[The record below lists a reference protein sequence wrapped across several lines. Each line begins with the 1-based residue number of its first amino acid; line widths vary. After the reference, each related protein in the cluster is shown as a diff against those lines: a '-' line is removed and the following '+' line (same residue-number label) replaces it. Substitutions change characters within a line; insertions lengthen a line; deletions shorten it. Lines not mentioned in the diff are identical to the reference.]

1 MPSAMDDALRGPCH
15 TDVLRIPIRSG
26 DAMLR
31 SALLLLSLV
40 LANIVNAQT
49 ASSTAPSSP
58 SQPLIILIGP
68 PLSGKTTFADS
79 ISHTYGVPTISIED
93 LIRDNAAE
101 LDRLRGEGVSLAEM
115 RYDPAMSRYL
125 RERLKTADLSHG
137 ITLDGYPATL
147 VQAEDLAKMFPDMK
161 MKLVALRLQVPDD
174 IVRERAKT
182 TGRES
187 DRPQIIEQRIKDYH
201 REMDAISLYFP
212 NAKIVDLDGSLPEAK
227 VWKAIQTALDEAG
240 LRAAAK

>member
-1 MPSAMDDALRGPCH
+1 
-15 TDVLRIPIRSG
+15 
-26 DAMLR
+26 MLR
-31 SALLLLSLV
+31 NALLIVSLV

-49 ASSTAPSSP
+49 ESPTAPSSP

-101 LDRLRGEGVSLAEM
+101 LDKLRGEGVSLAEM

-147 VQAEDLAKMFPDMK
+147 VQAEELAKMFPDLK

-174 IVRERAKT
+174 TVRERAKT

-212 NAKIVDLDGSLPEAK
+212 NAKIVDLDASLPEAK

-240 LRAAAK
+240 LKAEAK

>member
-1 MPSAMDDALRGPCH
+1 
-15 TDVLRIPIRSG
+15 
-26 DAMLR
+26 MLR
-31 SALLLLSLV
+31 SALLILFLV

-49 ASSTAPSSP
+49 ANQTAPSSP

-79 ISHTYGVPTISIED
+79 ISHTYGVPSISIED
-93 LIRDNAAE
+93 LIRDNATE
-101 LDRLRGEGVSLAEM
+101 LNRLRGEGVSLAEM

-147 VQAEDLAKMFPDMK
+147 VQAEELAKMFPDLK

-174 IVRERAKT
+174 TVRERAKT

-201 REMDAISLYFP
+201 REMDAISFYFP
-212 NAKIVDLDGSLPEAK
+212 NAKIVDVDGSLPEAK

-240 LRAAAK
+240 LKSAAK

>member
-1 MPSAMDDALRGPCH
+1 
-15 TDVLRIPIRSG
+15 
-26 DAMLR
+26 MLR
-31 SALLLLSLV
+31 NALLIVSLV

-49 ASSTAPSSP
+49 ASPTAPSSP

-101 LDRLRGEGVSLAEM
+101 LDKLRGEGVSLAEM

-125 RERLKTADLSHG
+125 RERLRTADLSHG

-147 VQAEDLAKMFPDMK
+147 VQAEELAKMFPDLK

-174 IVRERAKT
+174 TVRERAKT

-212 NAKIVDLDGSLPEAK
+212 NAKIVDLDASLPEAK

-240 LRAAAK
+240 LKSPAK

>member
-1 MPSAMDDALRGPCH
+1 
-15 TDVLRIPIRSG
+15 
-26 DAMLR
+26 MLR
-31 SALLLLSLV
+31 SALLILSLV
-40 LANIVNAQT
+40 MANIVNAQT
-49 ASSTAPSSP
+49 ASPTAPSSP

-101 LDRLRGEGVSLAEM
+101 LDKLRGEGVSLAEM

-147 VQAEDLAKMFPDMK
+147 VQAEDLAKMFPDLR

-174 IVRERAKT
+174 TVRERAKT

-212 NAKIVDLDGSLPEAK
+212 NAKIVDLDGSLSEAK
-227 VWKAIQTALDEAG
+227 VWKAIQAALDEAG
-240 LRAAAK
+240 LKSAAN

>member
-1 MPSAMDDALRGPCH
+1 
-15 TDVLRIPIRSG
+15 
-26 DAMLR
+26 MLR
-31 SALLLLSLV
+31 SALLILSLA
-40 LANIVNAQT
+40 LANIVHAQT
-49 ASSTAPSSP
+49 ASPTAPSSP

-68 PLSGKTTFADS
+68 PLSRKTTFADS

-93 LIRDNAAE
+93 LIRDNASE
-101 LDRLRGEGVSLAEM
+101 LDKLRGEGVSLAEM

-147 VQAEDLAKMFPDMK
+147 FQAEELAKMFPDLK

-174 IVRERAKT
+174 TIRERAKT

-187 DRPQIIEQRIKDYH
+187 DRSQIIEQRIKDYH

-212 NAKIVDLDGSLPEAK
+212 NAKIVDVDGSLPEAK

-240 LRAAAK
+240 IKSAAK

>member
-1 MPSAMDDALRGPCH
+1 
-15 TDVLRIPIRSG
+15 
-26 DAMLR
+26 MLR
-31 SALLLLSLV
+31 SALLILSLM
-40 LANIVNAQT
+40 LANIANAQT
-49 ASSTAPSSP
+49 ASSTPPSSP
-58 SQPLIILIGP
+58 SRPLIILIGP

-79 ISHTYGVPTISIED
+79 ISRTYGVPSISIED

-101 LDRLRGEGVSLAEM
+101 LDKLRGEGVSLAEM
-115 RYDPAMSRYL
+115 RYDPAMIRYL

-147 VQAEDLAKMFPDMK
+147 VQAEELAKMFPDLK

-174 IVRERAKT
+174 TVRERAKK

-187 DRPQIIEQRIKDYH
+187 DRPQVLEQRIKDYH

-212 NAKIVDLDGSLPEAK
+212 NAKIVDVDGSGPEAK
-227 VWKAIQTALDEAG
+227 VWNTIQAALDEAG
-240 LRAAAK
+240 LKSTAK

>member
-1 MPSAMDDALRGPCH
+1 
-15 TDVLRIPIRSG
+15 
-26 DAMLR
+26 ML
-31 SALLLLSLV
+31 SSIFLILFLLLG
-40 LANIVNAQT
+40 NILCAQT
-49 ASSTAPSSP
+49 ASPAAPSGP

-79 ISHTYGVPTISIED
+79 IAHSYGVPSISIED

-101 LDRLRGEGVSLAEM
+101 LEGLRGEGVSLAEM
-115 RYDPAMSRYL
+115 RYDPAMSRYV

-147 VQAEDLAKMFPDMK
+147 FQAEDLAKIFPDL
-161 MKLVALRLQVPDD
+161 KLKLIALRLQVPDD
-174 IVRERAKT
+174 VVRKRAQT

-201 REMDAISLYFP
+201 REMDSISVYFP
-212 NAKIVDLDGSLPEAK
+212 NAKIVDIDGNQPEAQ
-227 VWKAIQTALDEAG
+227 VWRAMQTALTEAG
-240 LRAAAK
+240 LKPTVK

>member
-1 MPSAMDDALRGPCH
+1 VA
-15 TDVLRIPIRSG
+15 SG
-26 DAMLR
+26 
-31 SALLLLSLV
+31 S
-40 LANIVNAQT
+40 
-49 ASSTAPSSP
+49 

-79 ISHTYGVPTISIED
+79 ISHTYGIPTISIED

-101 LDRLRGEGVSLAEM
+101 LDKLRGEGVSLAEM

-147 VQAEDLAKMFPDMK
+147 FQAEELAKMFADLK

-174 IVRERAKT
+174 TVRERAKK

-212 NAKIVDLDGSLPEAK
+212 NAKLVDLDGSVPEAK
-227 VWKAIQTALDEAG
+227 VWTAIQTALDEAG
-240 LRAAAK
+240 LKSAAK

>member
-1 MPSAMDDALRGPCH
+1 MP
-15 TDVLRIPIRSG
+15 
-26 DAMLR
+26 R
-31 SALLLLSLV
+31 SALLILSLM

-49 ASSTAPSSP
+49 ASPAAPSSP

-79 ISHTYGVPTISIED
+79 ISRTYGVPSISIED

-101 LDRLRGEGVSLAEM
+101 LDKLRGEGVSLAEM

-137 ITLDGYPATL
+137 ITIDGYPATL
-147 VQAEDLAKMFPDMK
+147 VQAEELAKMFPDLK

-174 IVRERAKT
+174 TVRERAKT

-187 DRPQIIEQRIKDYH
+187 DRQQIIEQRIKDYH

-212 NAKIVDLDGSLPEAK
+212 NAKIVDVDGSLPEAK

-240 LRAAAK
+240 LKSAAK

>member
-1 MPSAMDDALRGPCH
+1 
-15 TDVLRIPIRSG
+15 
-26 DAMLR
+26 MLR
-31 SALLLLSLV
+31 SIFLILFLLLG
-40 LANIVNAQT
+40 NILCAQT
-49 ASSTAPSSP
+49 ASPAAPSGP

-79 ISHTYGVPTISIED
+79 IAHGYGVPSISIED

-101 LDRLRGEGVSLAEM
+101 LEGLRGEGVSLAEM
-115 RYDPAMSRYL
+115 RYDPAMSRYV

-147 VQAEDLAKMFPDMK
+147 FQAEDLAKIFPDL
-161 MKLVALRLQVPDD
+161 KLKLIALRLQVPDD
-174 IVRERAKT
+174 VVRKRAQT

-201 REMDAISLYFP
+201 REMDSISVYFP
-212 NAKIVDLDGSLPEAK
+212 NAKIVDIDGNQPEAQ
-227 VWKAIQTALDEAG
+227 VWRAMQTALTEAG
-240 LRAAAK
+240 LKPTVK

>member
-1 MPSAMDDALRGPCH
+1 
-15 TDVLRIPIRSG
+15 
-26 DAMLR
+26 MLR

-49 ASSTAPSSP
+49 ASPTAPSSP
-58 SQPLIILIGP
+58 PQPLIILIGP

-101 LDRLRGEGVSLAEM
+101 LDKLRGEGVSLAEM

-147 VQAEDLAKMFPDMK
+147 VQAEDLAKMFPDLK

-240 LRAAAK
+240 LRSAAK

>member
-1 MPSAMDDALRGPCH
+1 
-15 TDVLRIPIRSG
+15 
-26 DAMLR
+26 MLR
-31 SALLLLSLV
+31 SALLTLSLV
-40 LANIVNAQT
+40 LAQIGSAQT
-49 ASSTAPSSP
+49 ASPPAASGSP
-58 SQPLIILIGP
+58 QPLIILIGP

-79 ISHTYGVPTISIED
+79 ISHTYGVPSISIED
-93 LIRDNAAE
+93 LVRDNAAE

-125 RERLKTADLSHG
+125 RERLKTTDLSHG
-137 ITLDGYPATL
+137 IILDGYPATL
-147 VQAEDLAKMFPDMK
+147 VQAEELAKMFVDLK

-174 IVRERAKT
+174 SVRERAKT

-212 NAKIVDLDGSLPEAK
+212 KAKIVDLDGSAPETK

-240 LRAAAK
+240 LKATAN

>member
-1 MPSAMDDALRGPCH
+1 
-15 TDVLRIPIRSG
+15 
-26 DAMLR
+26 MLR
-31 SALLLLSLV
+31 SALLILSLV
-40 LANIVNAQT
+40 LAHIVNAQT
-49 ASSTAPSSP
+49 ASPTAASGS

-79 ISHTYGVPTISIED
+79 ISHTYGIQTISIED

-101 LDRLRGEGVSLAEM
+101 LDKLRGEGVSLAEM
-115 RYDPAMSRYL
+115 RYDPAISRYL

-147 VQAEDLAKMFPDMK
+147 FQAEELAKMFADLK

-174 IVRERAKT
+174 TVRERAKK

-212 NAKIVDLDGSLPEAK
+212 NAKIVDLDGSVPEAK
-227 VWKAIQTALDEAG
+227 VWMAIQTALNEAG
-240 LRAAAK
+240 LKSAAK

>member
-1 MPSAMDDALRGPCH
+1 
-15 TDVLRIPIRSG
+15 
-26 DAMLR
+26 MLR
-31 SALLLLSLV
+31 STLLILSLV
-40 LANIVNAQT
+40 MANIVSAQT
-49 ASSTAPSSP
+49 ASPTAPSSP

-79 ISHTYGVPTISIED
+79 ISHAYGVPTISIED

-101 LDRLRGEGVSLAEM
+101 LDKLRGEGVSLAEM

-147 VQAEDLAKMFPDMK
+147 VQAEELAKMFPDLK

-174 IVRERAKT
+174 TVRERAKT

-240 LRAAAK
+240 LKSVAK

>member
-1 MPSAMDDALRGPCH
+1 
-15 TDVLRIPIRSG
+15 
-26 DAMLR
+26 MLR
-31 SALLLLSLV
+31 SIFLILFLLLG
-40 LANIVNAQT
+40 NILCAQT
-49 ASSTAPSSP
+49 ASPAAPSGP

-79 ISHTYGVPTISIED
+79 IAHSYGVPSISIED

-101 LDRLRGEGVSLAEM
+101 LEGLRGEGVSLAEM
-115 RYDPAMSRYL
+115 RYDPAMSRYV

-147 VQAEDLAKMFPDMK
+147 FQAEDLAKIFPDL
-161 MKLVALRLQVPDD
+161 KLKLIALRLQVPDD
-174 IVRERAKT
+174 VVRKRAQT

-201 REMDAISLYFP
+201 REMDSISVYFP
-212 NAKIVDLDGSLPEAK
+212 DAKIVDIDGNQPEAQ
-227 VWKAIQTALDEAG
+227 VWRAMQTALTEAG
-240 LRAAAK
+240 LKPTVK

>member
-1 MPSAMDDALRGPCH
+1 
-15 TDVLRIPIRSG
+15 
-26 DAMLR
+26 MLR
-31 SALLLLSLV
+31 STLLTLSLV
-40 LANIVNAQT
+40 LAHLVNAQT
-49 ASSTAPSSP
+49 ASPPAASGSP
-58 SQPLIILIGP
+58 QPLIILIGP

-79 ISHTYGVPTISIED
+79 ISHTYGVPSISIAD

-101 LDRLRGEGVSLAEM
+101 LNRLRGEGVSLAEM

-137 ITLDGYPATL
+137 MILDGYPATL
-147 VQAEDLAKMFPDMK
+147 VQAEELAKMFADLK

-174 IVRERAKT
+174 TVRERAKT

-187 DRPQIIEQRIKDYH
+187 DRPEIIEQRIKDYH

-212 NAKIVDLDGSLPEAK
+212 NAKVVDLDGSVPEAK
-227 VWKAIQTALDEAG
+227 VWKAIRTALDEAG
-240 LRAAAK
+240 LKTAVN

>member
-1 MPSAMDDALRGPCH
+1 
-15 TDVLRIPIRSG
+15 
-26 DAMLR
+26 MLR
-31 SALLLLSLV
+31 SALLILSLV

-49 ASSTAPSSP
+49 ASPTAPSSP

-101 LDRLRGEGVSLAEM
+101 LDKLRGEGVSLAEM

-147 VQAEDLAKMFPDMK
+147 VQAEELAKVFPELK

-212 NAKIVDLDGSLPEAK
+212 NAKIVDLDGSLPEAE

-240 LRAAAK
+240 LKSAAK